1 MSAPLPRLTAQRREW
16 LTEASTARYEDL
28 QILLASYDAV
38 PGLVE
43 RVERLET
50 ALRYLAA
57 DVRGALGIGR
67 HGIIAAVGATN
78 VACIERRLEEAS
90 ALASVAEQ
98 PQPAKASTEG
108 GK

>member
-90 ALASVAEQ
+90 ALAPVAEQ
-98 PQPAKASTEG
+98 PQPAGEEVRRG
-108 GK
+108 